1 MREVIFDNC
10 VLSNF
15 ALSDSLQIIKKLY
28 SGVSYITDFT
38 AAENMRGIALGYGAL
53 EKIRE
58 ALREGW
64 IREVTLNSNKE
75 KALFE
80 SLSVSIGS
88 GEASSIAAA
97 KARGFVFAC
106 DDKAARRETALLQVA
121 LTGTLGIL
129 ARAVKE
135 NIISLKNADDV
146 LNLMIKHG
154 FYAPVISVSEIL

>member
-15 ALSDSLQIIKKLY
+15 ALSNSLQIIKKLY

-38 AAENMRGIALGYGAL
+38 AAENMRGIAQGYGGL
-53 EKIRE
+53 EKIRD
-58 ALREGW
+58 ALNEGW
-64 IREVTLNSNKE
+64 LTEITLNSHEE
-75 KALFE
+75 KTLFE
-80 SLSVSIGS
+80 SLSISMGS

-97 KARGFVFAC
+97 KVGRFVFAC
-106 DDKAARRETALLQVA
+106 DDRAARREAALLQVA

-135 NIISLKNADDV
+135 KIISVQAADDV

-154 FYAPVISVSEIL
+154 FYAPVISVREIL

>member
-15 ALSDSLQIIKKLY
+15 ALSDSLYIVKKLY
-28 SGVSYITDFT
+28 QGVSYITDFT
-38 AAENMRGIALGYGAL
+38 AAENMRGIAQGYGAL
-53 EKIRE
+53 EKFRE

-80 SLSVSIGS
+80 SLSVSLGS

-97 KARGFVFAC
+97 KVRGFIFAC
-106 DDKAARRETALLQVA
+106 DDKAARREAALLQVA

-135 NIISLKNADDV
+135 KIISVQNADDV

-154 FYAPVISVSEIL
+154 FYAPVSSMREIL